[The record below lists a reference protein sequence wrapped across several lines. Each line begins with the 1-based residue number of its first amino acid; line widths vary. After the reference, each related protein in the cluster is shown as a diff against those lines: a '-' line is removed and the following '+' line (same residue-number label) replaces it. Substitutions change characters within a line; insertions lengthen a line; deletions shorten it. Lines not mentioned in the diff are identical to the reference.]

1 MEQLFEN
8 KNFIELNEK
17 LRNQLWNLIT
27 YDAASLEDIKQ
38 CSKTIHQLRKAGN
51 ANYPEENYTL
61 VTSLIIRINENE
73 NISFS
78 EVNELLTS
86 VLNLREL
93 PEIAI

>member
-38 CSKTIHQLRKAGN
+38 CSKAIHQVRKAGN